1 MGPVAQD
8 EASVF
13 FLTWQIQLIAL
24 RLQIRFWWLKS
35 YHVVPPLCKR
45 LAQEYLNRYFG
56 KRRCTG
62 LFSDVYWTSYSGLPS
77 LPQAGSGV
85 RSRRPP
91 LLLIVSCSINT
102 STMTSRM
109 VKMCKD
115 CDKDKDKEKEED
127 IDSPQLCAHPRA
139 LTWKRG
145 CLGRFSRSASAAP
158 EHRVHRSQI
167 THRTQHIAHSTQH
180 QSTECTGHR

>member
-1 MGPVAQD
+1 MLDGRHSEV
-8 EASVF
+8 S
-13 FLTWQIQLIAL
+13 
-24 RLQIRFWWLKS
+24 
-35 YHVVPPLCKR
+35 
-45 LAQEYLNRYFG
+45 
-56 KRRCTG
+56 
-62 LFSDVYWTSYSGLPS
+62 S
-77 LPQAGSGV
+77 LLQAGSGV
-85 RSRRPP
+85 RYRRPP

-109 VKMCKD
+109 AKMCKD
-115 CDKDKDKEKEED
+115 CDKDKEED

-167 THRTQHIAHSTQH
+167 AHRTQHIAHIANSTQH
-180 QSTECTGHR
+180 QGTRVSQGMRGGGVTRQH